1 MESKALEVRQK
12 RQLRRLEMLM
22 DVVFALLIWRV
33 FINLPSPGKEDWSWV
48 NTMAFVSENAGG
60 FAVVFIGMVLITIY
74 WLQNNTLFGN
84 LEKTDT
90 RHTTLSL
97 FQLLALL
104 LYLYSVRLGLT
115 FPDDAGALA
124 MQSLSLA
131 LAGFLAGAAWKYA
144 SGDRRLVSD
153 DLSEAGI
160 QSLSTRTLAEP
171 VSAIITLPFAFVG
184 PVVWELSWLVYPLAR
199 YVFGKRSKP

>member
-1 MESKALEVRQK
+1 MEPKSLEVRQK

-33 FINLPSPGKEDWSWV
+33 FINLPSPVTDGWSWRDA
-48 NTMAFVSENAGG
+48 MAFLSGNAAG
-60 FAVVFIGMVLITIY
+60 FAVVLIGMVLITIY
-74 WLQNNTLFGN
+74 WLQNNALFGN
-84 LEKTDT
+84 LVKTDG

-97 FQLLALL
+97 FQLVALL
-104 LYLYSVRLGLT
+104 LYLYSIRLGIT

-144 SGDRRLVSD
+144 SRNRRLVSD
-153 DLSEAGI
+153 DISDGDI

-171 VSAIITLPFAFVG
+171 VSAVITLPFAFVG
-184 PVVWELSWLVYPLAR
+184 PVAWELSWLIYPFFR
-199 YVFGKRSKP
+199 HVFRQKPKS